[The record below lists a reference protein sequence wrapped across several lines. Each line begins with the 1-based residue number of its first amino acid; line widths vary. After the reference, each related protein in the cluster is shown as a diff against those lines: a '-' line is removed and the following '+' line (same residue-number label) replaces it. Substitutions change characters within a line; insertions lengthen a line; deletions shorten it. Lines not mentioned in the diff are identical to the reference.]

1 MSSTH
6 SHSPIDNNPNT
17 DLETILK
24 TPITPA
30 KKSLNLLK
38 NPKKREIIYGVTDRQ
53 NDPFLVK
60 VNDFL
65 IDHGR
70 VTLKEKSLFFNS
82 LRLLVNSGVPF
93 TKSLRMLAKRT
104 TNIKLF
110 RVINT
115 MVYDM
120 EKNGQSFSGAM
131 IKHPSIFSSSETK
144 MIYSGE
150 ISGKIEKTL
159 NSIATQLQKS
169 IEFEMQIKSALLYP
183 ATVFTAIIIAGIIVV
198 MFIIPQFV
206 SLFAEFG
213 GDLPLSTKTLLWISD
228 FMIQFWWILL
238 CFLIGSVFAFSSWK
252 KTEEGRKE
260 WDRFIL
266 NLPFVKSL
274 INNLQVVRIASNF
287 STLMHSGIPVN
298 KSLRVLGEIMPNTII
313 AQAIFSAE
321 INVRKGLTLSESF
334 RQESTIDP
342 VLSEILEIGEQSGN
356 IAEVLNKIA
365 TQYELEVDSQLKNLS
380 TILEPLIILIVGG
393 AVIFMALAILGP
405 IFQLQELFSTG
416 L

>member
-266 NLPFVKSL
+266 NLPLFFILSASL
-274 INNLQVVRIASNF
+274 
-287 STLMHSGIPVN
+287 
-298 KSLRVLGEIMPNTII
+298 
-313 AQAIFSAE
+313 
-321 INVRKGLTLSESF
+321 LSF
-334 RQESTIDP
+334 ID
-342 VLSEILEIGEQSGN
+342 
-356 IAEVLNKIA
+356 
-365 TQYELEVDSQLKNLS
+365 
-380 TILEPLIILIVGG
+380 
-393 AVIFMALAILGP
+393 
-405 IFQLQELFSTG
+405 TG
-416 L
+416 LPFCKCRFNK